1 VLETWGLTLAL
12 AFMAPWL
19 ATDLL
24 IPWVVRLAYRVG
36 KVDTPDARKVHTM
49 PVPRLGGLAIV
60 AGFFLGLALL
70 EWLVPGELFNL
81 EGPIGGVLAGGALM
95 FLVGFIDDLKP
106 LDAKVKLLLQI
117 TAASVAYALGV
128 KITFVSNPM
137 SGGLLFLPFWIPP
150 LVTIFYMVGIT
161 NTINLIDGLDGL
173 AGGVSLIAALTIAI
187 IAMQTNQPTAGIVA
201 MALAGATIGFLR
213 YNFNPAKIFMG
224 DGGAL
229 FLGITLA
236 SASIVGLLKLV
247 AAVAFALPLVILGV
261 PILDTSFAILRRL
274 WNRKPIFSPDRGHL
288 HHRLLDAG
296 LDQRRAVMVIY
307 GICLLL
313 GGAAL
318 GLARVE
324 GQQVVFALGALCLT
338 YGVLRLWRLR
348 ARAAKAGTS
357 GSGPEEFRS

>member
-1 VLETWGLTLAL
+1 MLETWGLTLAL
-12 AFMAPWL
+12 ALMAPWL

-36 KVDTPDARKVHTM
+36 KVDTPDARKVHKL
-49 PVPRLGGLAIV
+49 PIPRLGGLAIV
-60 AGFFLGLALL
+60 AGFFLGLVLV
-70 EWLVPGELFNL
+70 EWLVPGELFSL
-81 EGPIGGVLAGGALM
+81 EGPIVGVLAGGGLM

-117 TAASVAYALGV
+117 AAASVAYAFGV
-128 KITFVSNPM
+128 RITFMSNPV
-137 SGGLLFLPFWIPP
+137 SGGLLFLPFWVPP
-150 LVTIFYMVGIT
+150 LVTVFYMVGIT

-173 AGGVSLIAALTIAI
+173 AGGVSLIAALTIAT
-187 IAMQTNQPTAGIVA
+187 IAMQTNQPLVGIVA

-247 AAVAFALPLVILGV
+247 AAVAFALPLLILGV
-261 PILDTSFAILRRL
+261 PILDTAFAILRRL

-307 GICLLL
+307 GLCLLL
-313 GGAAL
+313 GGVAL
-318 GLARVE
+318 WLARVE
-324 GQQVVFALGALCLT
+324 GQLPVFVLGSLCLA
-338 YGVLRLWRLR
+338 YGAWKAWSLQ
-348 ARAAKAGTS
+348 AR
-357 GSGPEEFRS
+357 EERRS